1 MGAKFKTIKYMYMYH
16 IKCMKK
22 IHSSLHVLKKTCRK
36 CMQLHV
42 QCTSKLNKKQDY
54 IKIVLNDMKE

>member
-1 MGAKFKTIKYMYMYH
+1 MGAKFKTIKYMYMYHH

-36 CMQLHV
+36 CMQL
-42 QCTSKLNKKQDY
+42 QCMSKLNKKQDY
-54 IKIVLNDMKE
+54 IFKLF

>member
-1 MGAKFKTIKYMYMYH
+1 MYHH

>member
-1 MGAKFKTIKYMYMYH
+1 MYEKNTF
-16 IKCMKK
+16 INACTE
-22 IHSSLHVLKKTCRK
+22 KTCRK

-54 IKIVLNDMKE
+54 IFKLF

>member
-22 IHSSLHVLKKTCRK
+22 IHSSMHVLKKTCRK
-36 CMQLHV
+36 CMQL
-42 QCTSKLNKKQDY
+42 QCMSKLNKKQDY
-54 IKIVLNDMKE
+54 IFKLF